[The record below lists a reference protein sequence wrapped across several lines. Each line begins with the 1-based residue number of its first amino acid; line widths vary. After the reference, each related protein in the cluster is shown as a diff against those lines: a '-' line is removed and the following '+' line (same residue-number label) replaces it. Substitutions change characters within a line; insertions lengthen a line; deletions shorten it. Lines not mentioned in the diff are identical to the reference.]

1 MSGLSF
7 ATSAAVLGGLGYGAY
22 LLTGRF
28 GEDAK
33 DAAQTAAQQQ
43 TQAAQAGIGEQR
55 RQFDVAQGMLD
66 PYAQAG
72 AQATQMQA
80 DLAGINGPQ
89 AQAQAMQLIQGS
101 PQFAAMQQQGEQAI
115 LRNASATGN
124 LRTGNAQAQ
133 LAQLSPALLAQL
145 IDQRYGQLGGM
156 AGIGAGA
163 AGSLAAGAQ
172 GMGQSVA
179 DLMGQQG
186 AAQAG
191 ATLAGQQAQQNARNQ
206 VFNLGLQ
213 GAGLAATAFT
223 GMPIPTPKL

>member
-28 GEDAK
+28 GQ
-33 DAAQTAAQQQ
+33 DAADSITDADKDIQGGV
-43 TQAAQAGIGEQR
+43 QAGIDENR

-156 AGIGAGA
+156 ASIGAGA

-172 GMGQSVA
+172 GMGQVNA
-179 DLMGQQG
+179 DLIQQG
-186 AAQAG
+186 AASSAG
-191 ATLAGQQAQQNARNQ
+191 ARLGAQQAQQNARNQ
-206 VFNLGLQ
+206 VFNLGMQ
-213 GAGLAATAFT
+213 GAGLATTAFT

>member
-7 ATSAAVLGGLGYGAY
+7 ISSAAVLGGLGYGAY
-22 LLTGRF
+22 LLTGNF
-28 GEDAK
+28 GQDNAK
-33 DAAQTAAQQQ
+33 SIQEGSAAQQQ
-43 TQAAQAGIGEQR
+43 AFGSGIDEVR

-89 AQAQAMQLIQGS
+89 AQAQAMQMIQSS

-156 AGIGAGA
+156 AGIGASA
-163 AGSLAAGAQ
+163 AGSLAAAGQ
-172 GMGQSVA
+172 GTGQSVA
-179 DLMGQQG
+179 DLMAQQG

-191 ATLAGQQAQQNARNQ
+191 GILGQQQAIQGGRNQ
-206 VFNLGLQ
+206 AFNLASTLGGL
-213 GAGLAATAFT
+213 GITAATGIPA
-223 GMPIPTPKL
+223 PTPKL

>member
-1 MSGLSF
+1 MLG
-7 ATSAAVLGGLGYGAY
+7 SAAVLGGLGYGAY

-28 GEDAK
+28 GEDA
-33 DAAQTAAQQQ
+33 AQAAQQAGDIQ
-43 TQAAQAGIGEQR
+43 AQAAQGGIDESR

-72 AQATQMQA
+72 VDATRMQA
-80 DLAGINGPQ
+80 DIAGINGPE
-89 AQAQAMQLIQGS
+89 AQARAVQMIQGS
-101 PQFAAMQQQGEQAI
+101 PQFTAMQQQGEQAI

-145 IDQRYGQLGGM
+145 LDQRYGQLGGM
-156 AGIGAGA
+156 AGIGAGSA
-163 AGSLAAGAQ
+163 ASLAAGAQ
-172 GMGQSVA
+172 GTGANIA

-186 AAQAG
+186 AAGAGGVLSAEQARQSG
-191 ATLAGQQAQQNARNQ
+191 RNQFFNMGSSVVGLAGS
-206 VFNLGLQ
+206 LG
-213 GAGLAATAFT
+213 T